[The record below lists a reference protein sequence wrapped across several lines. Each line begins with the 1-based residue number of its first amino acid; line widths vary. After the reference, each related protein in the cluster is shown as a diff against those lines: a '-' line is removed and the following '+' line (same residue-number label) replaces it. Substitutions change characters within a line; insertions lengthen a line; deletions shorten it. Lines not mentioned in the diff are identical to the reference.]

1 MSNTHISYD
10 MSIAHVLSSVN
21 MSVTHIIFSG
31 MKSLMSKNLP
41 TQDIKRRKP
50 QQARSLERVNRIL
63 DVAEELFIADG
74 YNATTT
80 NAIAARA
87 KVSIGSLYQFFPDKA
102 AIVQALAKRYGD
114 LLRQQLAAVD
124 GIDLD
129 AYVDLIIDRSE
140 QFFAEYPGYY
150 AIFMQVQGT
159 IQELSEIEEVNDA
172 ELIRDLVV
180 SLKLRDAG
188 LEDEDYEAIAFVLVK
203 AIGNF
208 LWLSLGREKLFRER
222 LVKETK
228 RLTLSYL
235 QSYFL

>member
-1 MSNTHISYD
+1 MS
-10 MSIAHVLSSVN
+10 A
-21 MSVTHIIFSG
+21 
-31 MKSLMSKNLP
+31 NLP

-80 NAIAARA
+80 NAIAVLA

-124 GIDLD
+124 GINPTAMPLN
-129 AYVDLIIDRSE
+129 AYIDLIIDRSE

>member
-1 MSNTHISYD
+1 
-10 MSIAHVLSSVN
+10 
-21 MSVTHIIFSG
+21 
-31 MKSLMSKNLP
+31 
-41 TQDIKRRKP
+41 
-50 QQARSLERVNRIL
+50 
-63 DVAEELFIADG
+63 
-74 YNATTT
+74 
-80 NAIAARA
+80 
-87 KVSIGSLYQFFPDKA
+87 
-102 AIVQALAKRYGD
+102 VQALAKRYGD

-124 GIDLD
+124 GIDPTAMPLN
-129 AYVDLIIDRSE
+129 AYIDLIIDRSE

-159 IQELSEIEEVNDA
+159 IQELSEIEEATDT

-180 SLKLRDAG
+180 LLKQRDAG

-235 QSYFL
+235 QSYFSPSQAISSS

>member
-1 MSNTHISYD
+1 
-10 MSIAHVLSSVN
+10 
-21 MSVTHIIFSG
+21 
-31 MKSLMSKNLP
+31 MKSLMSENLP
-41 TQDIKRRKP
+41 TQDPKRRQP

-80 NAIAARA
+80 NAIAANA

-124 GIDLD
+124 AIDLNAIPLD

-140 QFFAEYPGYY
+140 QFFAEHLGYY

-159 IQELSEIEEVNDA
+159 IQELSEIEEATDA
-172 ELIRDLVV
+172 ELIRDMIV
-180 SLKLRDAG
+180 SLKQRDAG
-188 LEDEDYEAIAFVLVK
+188 LEDKDYEAIAFVLVK

-208 LWLSLGREKLFRER
+208 LWLSLGQEQSFRKR

-235 QSYFL
+235 QSYFSLC

>member
-1 MSNTHISYD
+1 ME
-10 MSIAHVLSSVN
+10 
-21 MSVTHIIFSG
+21 
-31 MKSLMSKNLP
+31 SLMSANLP

-80 NAIAARA
+80 NAIAIRA

-124 GIDLD
+124 GIDPTAMPLN

-159 IQELSEIEEVNDA
+159 IQELSEIEEATDT

-180 SLKLRDAG
+180 LLKQRDAG

-235 QSYFL
+235 QSYFSPSQAISSS